1 MARTFR
7 LIIVIKV
14 NGIDLI
20 FLQLL
25 LLLSLSQLDVVRA
38 ENSFSMRFASVE
50 VQKVPPPYKTI
61 RSKVTPI
68 FITLGKNNR
77 RRIMPSV

>member
-38 ENSFSMRFASVE
+38 D
-50 VQKVPPPYKTI
+50 
-61 RSKVTPI
+61 
-68 FITLGKNNR
+68 G
-77 RRIMPSV
+77 

>member
-7 LIIVIKV
+7 FIIVIKV
-14 NGIDLI
+14 NSIDLT

-38 ENSFSMRFASVE
+38 D
-50 VQKVPPPYKTI
+50 
-61 RSKVTPI
+61 
-68 FITLGKNNR
+68 G
-77 RRIMPSV
+77 